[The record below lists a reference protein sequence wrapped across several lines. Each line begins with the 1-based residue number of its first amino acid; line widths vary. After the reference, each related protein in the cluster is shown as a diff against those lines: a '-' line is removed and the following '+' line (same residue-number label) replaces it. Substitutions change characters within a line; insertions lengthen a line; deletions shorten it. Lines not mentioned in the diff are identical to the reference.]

1 MIRAIINPEPQTDAF
16 KDESAKSIDQLAG
29 QQKRLLVDLREAL
42 NLNDQEKIMLRMIY
56 VEGLSKSATSKALG
70 LPAHHAGRI
79 VNEALQRIGTA
90 LNQCGL
96 DLESLIGAT

>member
-1 MIRAIINPEPQTDAF
+1 
-16 KDESAKSIDQLAG
+16 
-29 QQKRLLVDLREAL
+29 
-42 NLNDQEKIMLRMIY
+42 MLRMIY